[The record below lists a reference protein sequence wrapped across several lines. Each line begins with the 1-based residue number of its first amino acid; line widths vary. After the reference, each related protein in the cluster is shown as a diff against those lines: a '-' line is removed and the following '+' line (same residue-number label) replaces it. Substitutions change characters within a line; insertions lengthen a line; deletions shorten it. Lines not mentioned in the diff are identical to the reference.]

1 MITTIE
7 IPVDIWTTTCLNIT
21 TMEMTISHVIN
32 STVTTTDI
40 IIRPTATRDRE
51 DNHHIETTSFRM
63 IATNLREGRTE
74 MVIEITTT
82 TLRTPEIAMMGG
94 QIRTPINHSRTTS
107 VERRTINLLEIV
119 REMMTINV
127 MTSRKLT
134 ARSHKMTLRRR
145 KTQLNRVFPMR
156 FPV

>member
-1 MITTIE
+1 
-7 IPVDIWTTTCLNIT
+7 
-21 TMEMTISHVIN
+21 
-32 STVTTTDI
+32 
-40 IIRPTATRDRE
+40 
-51 DNHHIETTSFRM
+51 M

-74 MVIEITTT
+74 IVIEIITTIF
-82 TLRTPEIAMMGG
+82 RTPEIIMMGG
-94 QIRTPINHSRTTS
+94 QIRTQINHSRTTN
-107 VERRTINLLEIV
+107 VERRIISLLEIV

-127 MTSRKLT
+127 MTNRKIP